1 MLPDHLV
8 DLYEK
13 SSEKLIS
20 HKHKVK
26 FAEVLLQ
33 NNDAF
38 ARKKLDLGT
47 CSMITHKIDT
57 GGAKPINFG
66 QFSLIAYIKFTLT
79 TIPIFRYQWNTC
91 IILAKVN

>member
-1 MLPDHLV
+1 MRENWPKLPDHLV

-33 NNDAF
+33 NSDAF
-38 ARKKLDLGT
+38 ARNKLDLGT
-47 CSMITHKIDT
+47 CSMITPKKLY
-57 GGAKPINFG
+57 GWG
-66 QFSLIAYIKFTLT
+66 QTYTPTFKKNT
-79 TIPIFRYQWNTC
+79 TRF
-91 IILAKVN
+91 